1 LPAPYGLWITFSSKG
16 EFSLKGF
23 EAIWTAVEQEQALTD
38 TMHFVTFSVTMP
50 YSVAEF
56 DTGKQISYKKAM
68 SAAAGTISAN
78 VDILSIIAE
87 GRRRAGAVE
96 VKTKIRATDAAG
108 AMALKS
114 TLSSGNALEKKINKE
129 LDAQGLEELISITQP
144 ALPVVDND
152 CREVGELCYIYV
164 IIFVADDH

>member
-1 LPAPYGLWITFSSKG
+1 LWITFSSKG
-16 EFSLKGF
+16 EISLQGF
-23 EAIWTAVEQEQALTD
+23 KAIWTAVGQEEALAD
-38 TMHFVTFSVTMP
+38 AIHFVIFSVTMP

-56 DTGKQISYKKAM
+56 DTGKQISYEKATA
-68 SAAAGTISAN
+68 AAAGTISAN
-78 VDILSIIAE
+78 VDILFIIAE

-96 VKTKIRATDAAG
+96 VKTKICATDAAG
-108 AMALKS
+108 VMALKS

-129 LDAQGLEELISITQP
+129 LEAQVLEESITITQP

-152 CREVGELCYIYV
+152 CRKVGELSYKYV